1 MVKGSLLQTTE
12 DGKYSV
18 HPLVQ
23 AFCRKES
30 GSLDVGDEGDKAKHK
45 FNQHYLKQIQILGKQ
60 FVSKDKAS
68 EAISTFRKEKA
79 NITEAFKNCFEDTT
93 VREEK
98 LNAIDVANSTEVLDF
113 LTKVL
118 PLKECTLLYEKCRKI
133 SRDCDDKERLA
144 DSLNSLGF
152 RHLYSCGAAH
162 PKADENIRALFQE
175 AYDIR
180 MALPEE
186 KRKCQTHAHIISKLG
201 LCYVFQ
207 VITFHL

>member
-1 MVKGSLLQTTE
+1 M
-12 DGKYSV
+12 
-18 HPLVQ
+18 
-23 AFCRKES
+23 
-30 GSLDVGDEGDKAKHK
+30 DVGDEGDKAKQK
-45 FNQHYLKQIQILGKQ
+45 FNQHYLERIKILSKQ
-60 FVSKDKAS
+60 FTTKDKAC
-68 EAISTFRKEKA
+68 EAISRFRKDKA

-98 LNAIDVANSTEVLDF
+98 LSAIDVANSTEVLDF
-113 LTKVL
+113 LTKVFV
-118 PLKECTLLYEKCRKI
+118 PRKECTQLYEKCCKI
-133 SRDCDDKERLA
+133 SRDCNDKERLA

-162 PKADENIRALFQE
+162 PKADENTRALFQE

-180 MALPEE
+180 MALPED
-186 KRKCQTHAHIISKLG
+186 KRKCQTHAHTISKLG